1 MILYFHIFTLSPSK
15 FNIIYPILFAK
26 FSFFFNI
33 ISASTVELG
42 NTTKS
47 QGSWDKVKVF
57 ICRFKRLSTA
67 SWVLIY
73 YKIKYK
79 IPNNNLLL
87 MVPQVMNHV
96 RYTCHLIIYTTGVA
110 SAYNAVQNINGVWFK
125 IKHTIMIETKD
136 ISWLY
141 VLFNNLLWLLMVS
154 RVKGA

>member
-26 FSFFFNI
+26 FSIYFFNI

-57 ICRFKRLSTA
+57 ICRFTRLSTT

-73 YKIKYK
+73 YK